1 VAEVLAQFDDPLV
14 SDGVAYRVQVCGAQM
29 SDGLWEGWL
38 EFIPVGGGKALRSPR
53 ETTQPNRTDTAYWA
67 GALTPV
73 YCEGAFRRALNPIVR
88 KQVER
93 PAAIFDEPAPDLV
106 TEEAGRPLVQAVLD
120 PFSVYDKS
128 ETLLL
133 QELGALSA
141 WHLVNIIRAYRLS
154 AKPDTTLNRLPA
166 SALIEMIVL
175 SVREQRLAG

>member
-1 VAEVLAQFDDPLV
+1 
-14 SDGVAYRVQVCGAQM
+14 M
-29 SDGLWEGWL
+29 
-38 EFIPVGGGKALRSPR
+38 
-53 ETTQPNRTDTAYWA
+53 
-67 GALTPV
+67 
-73 YCEGAFRRALNPIVR
+73 
-88 KQVER
+88 
-93 PAAIFDEPAPDLV
+93 
-106 TEEAGRPLVQAVLD
+106 QAVLD